1 MYTDLKNALV
11 ISTGPKDIA
20 RSPLIRSINEESALK
35 MKSCRLQQ
43 DEFNINALADVNV
56 LIFSNRTITEQDY
69 ENIITCANLSA
80 IFIFGRNDD
89 ELLHK
94 MIPQAEEYFKWTSI
108 CEFCLLDGHYDVDGV
123 VACRAC
129 KMDIKNKEKIK
140 QRNREG
146 RTNNLNRAKKRKLS
160 FSPDTTSSS
169 VEFVDETNKNDEETL
184 PSMTT
189 INNSPAPSQVSKQKN
204 HVTSVIYSR
213 FLVYNRKLVLQRQ
226 SSLKRFNEKVVS
238 PLKMCKGI
246 LLSSAKH

>member
-20 RSPLIRSINEESALK
+20 RSPLIRSISEESALK
-35 MKSCRLQQ
+35 MKSYRLQQ
-43 DEFNINALADVNV
+43 DEFDINNLADVNV
-56 LIFSNRTITEQDY
+56 LIFSNRPITELDY
-69 ENIITCANLSA
+69 SNIITCANLSA
-80 IFIFGRNDD
+80 IFVFGRNDD

-129 KMDIKNKEKIK
+129 KMDIKNKEKVK
-140 QRNREG
+140 QRNQMR
-146 RTNNLNRAKKRKLS
+146 RTNNINKAKKRKLS

-169 VEFVDETNKNDEETL
+169 IEFVDETNKNNEETL

-189 INNSPAPSQVSKQKN
+189 INNSPSSSQVNKLMF
-204 HVTSVIYSR
+204 HVIIFITHI
-213 FLVYNRKLVLQRQ
+213 F
-226 SSLKRFNEKVVS
+226 
-238 PLKMCKGI
+238 
-246 LLSSAKH
+246 